1 MVKMQTVGEAQL
13 KAALYANLLQR
24 FRTPEVPTELQFA
37 KYFSYLTCSVVL
49 TMVSVVG
56 SAITWF
62 EPQPYIPE
70 MNMTER
76 RRSCRRR
83 TSVCFFL

>member
-1 MVKMQTVGEAQL
+1 
-13 KAALYANLLQR
+13 
-24 FRTPEVPTELQFA
+24 
-37 KYFSYLTCSVVL
+37 
-49 TMVSVVG
+49 MVSVVG